1 MSRENVEVVRTAFE
15 TWNKGDIGA
24 LAELY
29 HPHTVAWAPEGWPEP
44 GPFYSRDAVMRQFE
58 QMKGTFDLEALE
70 ITSLRDVGDR
80 VVVRWIWRGS
90 GHGPELQQEMAS
102 VYTIRKGR
110 ILATEFFWEF
120 ADALEAVGLREAEPD
135 ALPEQVRSDRNP
147 PDSGAP
153 GLGPITE
160 S

>member
-1 MSRENVEVVRTAFE
+1 
-15 TWNKGDIGA
+15 
-24 LAELY
+24 
-29 HPHTVAWAPEGWPEP
+29 
-44 GPFYSRDAVMRQFE
+44 MRQFE

-120 ADALEAVGLREAEPD
+120 ADALEAVGLRE
-135 ALPEQVRSDRNP
+135 
-147 PDSGAP
+147 
-153 GLGPITE
+153 
-160 S
+160 